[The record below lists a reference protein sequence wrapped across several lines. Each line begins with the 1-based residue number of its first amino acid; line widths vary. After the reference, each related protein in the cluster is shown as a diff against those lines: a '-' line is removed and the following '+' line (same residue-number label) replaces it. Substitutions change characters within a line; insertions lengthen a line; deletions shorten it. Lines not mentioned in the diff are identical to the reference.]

1 MLGNTVS
8 FSTAIEPFNIA
19 NLPYYLILGIFCG
32 FGALYFTRATMS
44 IEQRLKRIINPFR
57 RWVLCALCL
66 GLLIFLFPPLYGEG
80 YSYLSALLHGNG
92 TAAAGTALYGGF
104 SESPWF
110 ILLFFFAVF
119 FFKVFSMSFTNGGG
133 GVGGTFGPT
142 LFMGGIAGFMV
153 ARLINLSGIITVPEA
168 NFALVGMAGM
178 MSAVMTAPLTAIF
191 LIAEITGGYALLMP
205 LMFVSAVSFLT
216 IRSFEKHSIY
226 TKRLAISGDLITHD
240 KDKAV
245 LTIMELT
252 TLVEK
257 DFIPV
262 TPNTSLGELVKAIS
276 RTHRNFFPVL
286 DHGGVLV
293 GVVGLDDI
301 RKIMFDPYRY
311 NTVIVRN
318 LMKMPEAL
326 VHSGDNMQ
334 SVLDKFE
341 SSGAWNLPVINDNG
355 LYLGFVSKSKMFSSY
370 RNLLQQFSH
379 E

>member
-1 MLGNTVS
+1 M
-8 FSTAIEPFNIA
+8 
-19 NLPYYLILGIFCG
+19 
-32 FGALYFTRATMS
+32 
-44 IEQRLKRIINPFR
+44 
-57 RWVLCALCL
+57 
-66 GLLIFLFPPLYGEG
+66 
-80 YSYLSALLHGNG
+80 
-92 TAAAGTALYGGF
+92 
-104 SESPWF
+104 
-110 ILLFFFAVF
+110 
-119 FFKVFSMSFTNGGG
+119 
-133 GVGGTFGPT
+133 
-142 LFMGGIAGFMV
+142 
-153 ARLINLSGIITVPEA
+153 
-168 NFALVGMAGM
+168 VGMAGM

-205 LMFVSAVSFLT
+205 LMLVSAVSFLT
-216 IRSFEKHSIY
+216 VRSFEKHSIY
-226 TKRLAISGDLITHD
+226 TKRLALSGDLITHD

-245 LTIMELT
+245 LTIMELAA
-252 TLVEK
+252 LVEK

-311 NTVIVRN
+311 NTTIVRN

-326 VHSGDNMQ
+326 VYSGDNMQ

-341 SSGAWNLPVINDNG
+341 ATGAWNLPVVNDNG